1 MGTLLHLSADAQT
14 LSGTLIANVAYV
26 NTNITTNVVNTIVT
40 SIYGV
45 SGNSGIINVNTIVST
60 DNYVTYLFSNAGNT
74 TDNFSISLS
83 SSHPSWNFSLIADT
97 NQDGIHQGGENTIL
111 SPIQSLISGQNKYFF
126 VKATSPGTAINGYV
140 TLTVQ
145 GSIND
150 GGNYLGDNLFSYG
163 LADTK
168 ISTFNY
174 NVAGSDATPPVIS
187 NIIYAGSSII
197 DGDFIKPTG
206 LLAAS
211 IIDAQS
217 GVSTS
222 SIVVVVD
229 GVTYNSGITFVS
241 GNITFTVP
249 TLADGTH
256 TLSIYALNNDGYAGI
271 VSKVNLQV
279 SSEAV
284 ILGRV
289 LNYPNPFKSG
299 TCTQVAYQLS
309 KETDITFIVFD
320 LIAEP
325 IFKGTIKAG
334 DPGARTGYNEFCWDG
349 KNGQGKNIGNG
360 VYLGVILDKNGRVLG
375 KVKTLVAN

>member
-1 MGTLLHLSADAQT
+1 MNKIKIYFLIFCMGTLLHLSADAQT

-222 SIVVVVD
+222 KVFGD
-229 GVTYNSGITFVS
+229 VS
-241 GNITFTVP
+241 GER
-249 TLADGTH
+249 
-256 TLSIYALNNDGYAGI
+256 AGRW
-271 VSKVNLQV
+271 K
-279 SSEAV
+279 
-284 ILGRV
+284 
-289 LNYPNPFKSG
+289 
-299 TCTQVAYQLS
+299 
-309 KETDITFIVFD
+309 
-320 LIAEP
+320 
-325 IFKGTIKAG
+325 
-334 DPGARTGYNEFCWDG
+334 G
-349 KNGQGKNIGNG
+349 KNKIECGLHTFMPK
-360 VYLGVILDKNGRVLG
+360 K
-375 KVKTLVAN
+375 